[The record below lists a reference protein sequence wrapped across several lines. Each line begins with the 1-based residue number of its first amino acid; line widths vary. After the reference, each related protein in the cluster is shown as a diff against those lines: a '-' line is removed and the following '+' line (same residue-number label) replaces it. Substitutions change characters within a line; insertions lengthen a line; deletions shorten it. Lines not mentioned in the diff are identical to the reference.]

1 MCISVSHS
9 HGWEL
14 HEWRL
19 SVALWTYSGVVLKW
33 THVLVPPCPPP
44 PSPYSSTGPAPIRF
58 QPLFTFM
65 RSQVL
70 VLQGREHAWL
80 HAAISTAMSAAHVDA
95 LRPAIRTIA
104 TGLLEAAREQG

>member
-1 MCISVSHS
+1 
-9 HGWEL
+9 
-14 HEWRL
+14 
-19 SVALWTYSGVVLKW
+19 
-33 THVLVPPCPPP
+33 
-44 PSPYSSTGPAPIRF
+44 
-58 QPLFTFM
+58 M